1 MQYRFRLDKNTLANR
16 RSELSAAIGPN
27 LLRLRANYV
36 FLEADNTLPTSPGD
50 TEELYVSLSS
60 RLSRNWSVTASHRE
74 NLGQDGGRIRTN
86 VGITYEDECVVIGL
100 DVANDSTEDRDFRR
114 GVSVLFRI
122 NLKTI
127 GDISFNTDVGAR
139 R

>member
-1 MQYRFRLDKNTLANR
+1 MQYRFRLDKKTFTNR
-16 RSELSAAIGPN
+16 RSELSAVIGPS

-36 FLEADNTLPTSPGD
+36 FLETDNTPSSPGD

-60 RLSRNWSVTASHRE
+60 QLSRHWSVVASHRE
-74 NLGQDGGRIRTN
+74 NLGPGGGRIRTN
-86 VGITYEDECVVIGL
+86 VGIAYEDECVVIGL
-100 DVANDSTEDRDFRR
+100 DLADDNTSDRDFRR
-114 GVSVLFRI
+114 GVSVLLRV

-127 GDISFNTDVGAR
+127 GDISFNTDIGAR